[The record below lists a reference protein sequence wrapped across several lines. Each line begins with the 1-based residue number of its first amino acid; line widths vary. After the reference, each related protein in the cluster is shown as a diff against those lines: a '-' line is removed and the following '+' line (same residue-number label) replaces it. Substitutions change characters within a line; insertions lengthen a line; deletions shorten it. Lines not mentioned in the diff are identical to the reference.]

1 MSITDERVFWNNVN
15 VPMRKKKVYFGM
27 KIERWDWGDF
37 LDIKEKDKHI
47 VEKKVDVCCS
57 IRLPLCFQFYN

>member
-1 MSITDERVFWNNVN
+1 MKEYSEIMLMYPWE
-15 VPMRKKKVYFGM
+15 KKKVYFGM

-37 LDIKEKDKHI
+37 LGIKEKDKHI